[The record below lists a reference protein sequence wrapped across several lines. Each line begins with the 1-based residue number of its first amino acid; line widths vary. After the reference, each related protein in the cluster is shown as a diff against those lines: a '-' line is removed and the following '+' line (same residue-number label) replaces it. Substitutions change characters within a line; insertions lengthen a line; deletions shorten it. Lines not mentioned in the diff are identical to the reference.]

1 MVDFPIETGIRKI
14 GNSIL
19 TPLVLDPQEP
29 WFNDGTGPPGVGI
42 PTTILLSNTNV
53 LGTIVVDFAFDTP
66 TVVEYTLDGGGNFIA
81 FNQGL
86 PVTGGQ
92 SRFIDV
98 TTGNLVNFRATL
110 GGTLI
115 RCIVSSVP

>member
-1 MVDFPIETGIRKI
+1 MVDFSIATGVRKI
-14 GNSIL
+14 GDLL
-19 TPLVLDPQEP
+19 TDPLPFDADEKWLTEDMTV
-29 WFNDGTGPPGVGI
+29 
-42 PTTILLSNTNV
+42 LLSNV
-53 LGTIVVDFAFDTP
+53 DVVATLVIDFAYSVSS
-66 TVVEYTLDGGGNFIA
+66 VVEYTLDGGLNYIA

-86 PVTGGQ
+86 ALAGGQ

-98 TTGNLVNFRATL
+98 TTGLLVNFRALT